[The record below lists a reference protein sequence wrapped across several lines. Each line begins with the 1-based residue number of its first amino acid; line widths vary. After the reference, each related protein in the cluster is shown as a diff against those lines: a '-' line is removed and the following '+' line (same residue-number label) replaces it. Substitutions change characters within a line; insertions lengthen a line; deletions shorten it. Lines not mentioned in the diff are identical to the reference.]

1 VFDRRVS
8 SPGERDSRRR
18 VPEHIDTVPRQEIQ
32 DGISLEQY
40 VNPPVDEDRIGI
52 SCSGG
57 GIRSASFCLGA
68 LQILRREKVL
78 EEAHYISAVSGGS
91 YIAIAHAVAAGL
103 TLQGGDPD
111 NSEAAIDP
119 DHRAALNA
127 MPPFAAGSPEE
138 KHLRDR
144 STYLAAGTVGKIW
157 FIVNLLWGMLRH
169 LLPFAAGIYA
179 LGLAFGWIL
188 SPWLGSSLR
197 QRTSSL
203 DPLEPVV
210 WILVGLGAA
219 LWIALG
225 IRRGRQVRS
234 SPKPESLE
242 RLRRAATVLTITML
256 GVGVFFLALPA
267 LLLALPRLAWIQD
280 RIEAAAAIQLSAVG
294 VLTFI
299 ARQLR
304 KGALI
309 KHRKLY
315 LGLIRVVTPLLGPL
329 VLLAPF
335 ALTTYLG
342 ATRGFQAGSI
352 SAICWYASVAV
363 IVYFW
368 LFADEVTPSM
378 HMFYRERLASAFVGY
393 RQYAGDDQSRLDYEQ
408 PDWSKPLWLS
418 KLARPTEAGNKLPE
432 LIVCAAV
439 NVTSDVPPGRMSA
452 SFTFERERCGGPV
465 TGYVPTSEFEQVA
478 TDGKLTL
485 PGMMAISGA
494 AVAPSM
500 GRMTRA
506 SFRLLLA
513 LFNVR
518 LGVWLPNPRR
528 LQGVEDAGANALSRN
543 GRKTMSALAEELS
556 PRVRRP
562 GALYLIKEALGINGV
577 DDRFVYVSDGGHWE
591 NLGVV
596 ELLRRGCTTIIC
608 LDAAGDPPGQFHTL
622 AGAVELARAELGVEI
637 EFDTSDLVPDETG
650 QAKSNC
656 AEGVIRYPNGTEGK
670 LYLLKTIIA
679 HGAPLD
685 VLSFRERDR
694 RFPYH
699 PTSDQLFDDRQ
710 FESYRALGRDA
721 AQRFIKRFRE
731 PKSTSLKTEAVVD
744 ITEAPLALEMAT
756 PTVGPGNGPGID
768 PGSRDAP
775 RKS

>member
-1 VFDRRVS
+1 MFDRRLS
-8 SPGERDSRRR
+8 TPGDMESGRQI
-18 VPEHIDTVPRQEIQ
+18 PEHIDSVPGQEIQ
-32 DGISLEQY
+32 DGISLEQF
-40 VNPPVDEDRIGI
+40 VHPPRDEDRVGI

-68 LQILRREKVL
+68 LQVLTREKVL
-78 EEAHYISAVSGGS
+78 QKADYISAVSGGS
-91 YIAIAHAVAAGL
+91 YIAIAQAIAAGL

-111 NSEAAIDP
+111 RSETAADP
-119 DHRAALNA
+119 NQRAALDA
-127 MPPFAAGSPEE
+127 MPPFAPGSPEE

-144 STYLAAGTVGKIW
+144 STYLAAGAVGKIW

-188 SPWLGSSLR
+188 SPWLRPSL
-197 QRTSSL
+197 QERTIDFDL
-203 DPLEPVV
+203 LLPVV
-210 WILVGLGAA
+210 WILVGLGLA
-219 LWIALG
+219 LWITLG
-225 IRRGRQVRS
+225 LRRARQTGASPRS
-234 SPKPESLE
+234 ESLE
-242 RLRRAATVLTITML
+242 RLQRAATVLAIMMV
-256 GVGVFFLALPA
+256 GVAVFFLALPA
-267 LLLALPRLAWIQD
+267 LLLALPRLAWIQE
-280 RIEAAAAIQLSAVG
+280 RIEAVAAVQLSAIG
-294 VLTFI
+294 LLAFT
-299 ARQLR
+299 ARQVR

-309 KHRKLY
+309 KHKKLF
-315 LGLIRVVTPLLGPL
+315 LRLISIVTPLLGPL

-335 ALTTYLG
+335 TLTAYLG
-342 ATRGFQAGSI
+342 ATRGFEIGSI
-352 SAICWYASVAV
+352 SAFWWYLSLAV
-363 IVYFW
+363 IAYFW
-368 LFADEVTPSM
+368 LFTDEVTPSM

-393 RQYAGDDQSRLDYEQ
+393 RRYAEDDRGRLNYEQ
-408 PDWSKPLWLS
+408 PDWSKPLWFS
-418 KLARPTEAGNKLPE
+418 KLARPTEPGSRLPK

-439 NVTSDVPPGRMSA
+439 NVTSHVPPGRMSA
-452 SFTFERERCGGPV
+452 SFTFENDRCGGPV
-465 TGYVPTSEFEQVA
+465 TGYVKTSEFEQVA

-528 LQGVEDAGANALSRN
+528 LKGVEDAGGNTLPQD
-543 GRKTMSALAEELS
+543 GRKTMEALADELN
-556 PRVRRP
+556 PRSRRP
-562 GALYLIKEALGINGV
+562 GARYLIKEALGINGV

-608 LDAAGDPPGQFHTL
+608 LDASGDPPGQFHTF
-622 AGAVELARAELGVEI
+622 AGAVELARAELGVEV
-637 EFDTSDLVPDETG
+637 ELDTSDLVPDETG
-650 QAKSNC
+650 YAKSNC
-656 AEGVIRYPNGTEGK
+656 AVGIIRYPNGTEGK

-679 HGAPLD
+679 RGAPLD
-685 VLSFRERDR
+685 VLSFRERDG

-721 AQRFIKRFRE
+721 AERFIKRFRE
-731 PKSTSLKTEAVVD
+731 P
-744 ITEAPLALEMAT
+744 APLPLAAEALVDLTET
-756 PTVGPGNGPGID
+756 PPRTAVSTRAAGFGNGPTVS
-768 PGSRDAP
+768 PGSRERP
-775 RKS
+775 GES